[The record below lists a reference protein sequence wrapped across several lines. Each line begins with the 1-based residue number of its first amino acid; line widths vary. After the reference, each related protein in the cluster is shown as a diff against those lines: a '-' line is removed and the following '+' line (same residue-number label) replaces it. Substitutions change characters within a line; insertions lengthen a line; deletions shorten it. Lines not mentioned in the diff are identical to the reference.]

1 MFKFSPAISRV
12 FFFKTQYGKL
22 LRIIAIQRERF
33 EQPITDH
40 RQRKYMLDFLLTFYS
55 PVILDFNNKTFTSD
69 FIGEKKISPSD
80 YYFNYI
86 LTELKWIIY
95 HQWFL
100 TSLIFLENNQRLCST
115 LDEAKGSCD
124 VVRVISPPA
133 YAKSFKLLDNY
144 IRVFIEKFRAISR
157 KKFWVAYSN
166 SFL

>member
-40 RQRKYMLDFLLTFYS
+40 RQRKCMLDFLLTFYS

-69 FIGEKKISPSD
+69 FFGEKNFTKWLLFQLYSHRVEVDYISPVIS
-80 YYFNYI
+80 
-86 LTELKWIIY
+86 
-95 HQWFL
+95 HV
-100 TSLIFLENNQRLCST
+100 SLFFGNFRAISRKNQRLCST

-133 YAKSFKLLDNY
+133 YAKSFKLLDN
-144 IRVFIEKFRAISR
+144 
-157 KKFWVAYSN
+157 
-166 SFL
+166 

>member
-1 MFKFSPAISRV
+1 MKNQFIVQILSSNFTS

-55 PVILDFNNKTFTSD
+55 PVILDFNNKTLKSD
-69 FIGEKKISPSD
+69 FIGEKKFQLYSHRVEVIYISPVISHVS
-80 YYFNYI
+80 Y
-86 LTELKWIIY
+86 
-95 HQWFL
+95 
-100 TSLIFLENNQRLCST
+100 FLENNQRLCST

-144 IRVFIEKFRAISR
+144 IRVFVEKFRAISR
-157 KKFWVAYSN
+157 KKFRVAYLN
-166 SFL
+166 

>member
-12 FFFKTQYGKL
+12 FFFKTQYYNKL
-22 LRIIAIQRERF
+22 LIIAIQRERF

-40 RQRKYMLDFLLTFYS
+40 RQRKCMLDFLLTFYS

-86 LTELKWIIY
+86 LIELKWIIY

-100 TSLIFLENNQRLCST
+100 TSLIFWKFPCNLTEKSKTVLDAWWGQGIVWCCS
-115 LDEAKGSCD
+115 SN
-124 VVRVISPPA
+124 ISPC
-133 YAKSFKLLDNY
+133 LC
-144 IRVFIEKFRAISR
+144 
-157 KKFWVAYSN
+157 
-166 SFL
+166 

>member
-1 MFKFSPAISRV
+1 MKANRIVVMKNQFIVQILSSNFTSFFS
-12 FFFKTQYGKL
+12 KTQYGKL

-69 FIGEKKISPSD
+69 FFGEKKNFTKWLLFQLYSHRVEVDYISPVISHVS
-80 YYFNYI
+80 Y
-86 LTELKWIIY
+86 
-95 HQWFL
+95 
-100 TSLIFLENNQRLCST
+100 FLEINQRLCST

-133 YAKSFKLLDNY
+133 YAKSFKLLDN
-144 IRVFIEKFRAISR
+144 
-157 KKFWVAYSN
+157 
-166 SFL
+166 